1 VRSNEG
7 IENGG
12 KAMEALKTMEEANRI
27 IEDFTPGQFA
37 LYTFV
42 YGIQI
47 ALCFWVALKLL

>member
-1 VRSNEG
+1 
-7 IENGG
+7 
-12 KAMEALKTMEEANRI
+12 MEALKTMEEANRI

-47 ALCFWVALKLL
+47 ALCFWVALKLI

>member
-1 VRSNEG
+1 LRPNEG
-7 IENGG
+7 IENGENT
-12 KAMEALKTMEEANRI
+12 MEALKTMEQANRI